1 MQPTSNNQQ
10 PTTFKYFITSFKY
23 FSKLFSTSAPGQETL
38 LTLVLKNLYDW
49 NISPVLCLFLF
60 PLAVP
65 SSNISCMDAS
75 CFHSHDYHQMPE
87 IDDSPSLSTILTN
100 TLSSKMVLIPI
111 MVWYYLWLKLCMVHG
126 INISPCTSN
135 VGNCLFGKTKQNY
148 TKSRIR
154 PLSSNIPSGPCLP
167 IWFQATAPVWT
178 LNIEHEHS
186 VRV

>member
-1 MQPTSNNQQ
+1 MNKIIIVKSSPRLQNLHKTLKFKLLYIQNLLLQLFKPKFLLNILNILKLSSNNYSEMQPTSNNQQ

-23 FSKLFSTSAPGQETL
+23 FSKLNFSTSAPGQETL

-100 TLSSKMVLIPI
+100 TLSKPF
-111 MVWYYLWLKLCMVHG
+111 YYLYHTLDMVKWYWYLWYD
-126 INISPCTSN
+126 T
-135 VGNCLFGKTKQNY
+135 VY
-148 TKSRIR
+148 D
-154 PLSSNIPSGPCLP
+154 
-167 IWFQATAPVWT
+167 
-178 LNIEHEHS
+178 
-186 VRV
+186 